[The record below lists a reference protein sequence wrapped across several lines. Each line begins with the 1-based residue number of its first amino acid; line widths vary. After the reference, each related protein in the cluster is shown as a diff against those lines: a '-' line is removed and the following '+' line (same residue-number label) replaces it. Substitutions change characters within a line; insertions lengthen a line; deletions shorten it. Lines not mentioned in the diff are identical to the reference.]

1 MGSCSGLG
9 KSKLYV
15 FALNQILV
23 LRIRN
28 TNRGKMNEDVLTR
41 MLAVT
46 HRDKTIA
53 SLVVK
58 PLNLTDQSLPLR
70 LNNLICG
77 THVYLTQI

>member
-1 MGSCSGLG
+1 
-9 KSKLYV
+9 
-15 FALNQILV
+15 
-23 LRIRN
+23 
-28 TNRGKMNEDVLTR
+28 MNEDVLTR